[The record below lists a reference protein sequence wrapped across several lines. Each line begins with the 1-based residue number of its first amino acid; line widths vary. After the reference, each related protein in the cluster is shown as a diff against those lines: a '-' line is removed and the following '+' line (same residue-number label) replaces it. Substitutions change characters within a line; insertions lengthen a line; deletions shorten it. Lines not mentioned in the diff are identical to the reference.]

1 MGKFSRHQGLV
12 DTPAFL
18 VSPSV
23 GFPSYFQARMGDTD
37 IWSMVEVCESSPI
50 PKLGVVIQYIY
61 IFFIIIIT
69 IITIIIIVIII
80 IVIVIIIIIYIY
92 IYINYLT

>member
-12 DTPAFL
+12 ETPAFL

-37 IWSMVEVCESSPI
+37 PQHGGSMWKFAHSKIGGCNTI
-50 PKLGVVIQYIY
+50 YIY
-61 IFFIIIIT
+61 IIIIIIT
-69 IITIIIIVIII
+69 III
-80 IVIVIIIIIYIY
+80 IY

>member
-61 IFFIIIIT
+61 IIIIT

>member
-12 DTPAFL
+12 DTLAFL

-61 IFFIIIIT
+61 IYFIIIIIT
-69 IITIIIIVIII
+69 IIIIIVIII
-80 IVIVIIIIIYIY
+80 IVIVIIIIIIY
-92 IYINYLT
+92 IYIFISII